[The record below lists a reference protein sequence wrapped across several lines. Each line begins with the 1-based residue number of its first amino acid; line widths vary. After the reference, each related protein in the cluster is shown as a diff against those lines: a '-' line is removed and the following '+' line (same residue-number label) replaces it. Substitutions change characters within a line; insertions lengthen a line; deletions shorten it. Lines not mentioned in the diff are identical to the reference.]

1 MDESLFNHSSEPRYN
16 MKAVTRRTGIAA
28 ATLRAW
34 ERRYS
39 ALSPQRSD
47 GNYRLYSE
55 RDIAVL
61 KWLQAQLDAGL
72 SISRAVALLERLK
85 LRDSSRGSTGK
96 PYVDLGTD
104 VDVDVDEPT
113 AESVD
118 HSGTLTLPADPTAS
132 SWENLSVALYKALID
147 MDEQAAGLV
156 LAESFALYQ
165 VDQVCL
171 EVMIPV
177 MRRVGEAWHNG
188 SISVVNEHFASAYLH
203 GRLLSIFSSYVAVN
217 GPLILVGTAPG
228 ELHELGSL
236 IFAILLRRHGL
247 NVRFVG
253 TNVPLV
259 DLVRTIEQLRPRA
272 VALAATLVETAHQLR
287 GLPTQFNQNY
297 PDMLLV
303 LGGQGFT
310 HYGDDHH
317 WGEFPN
323 LFLAHDLLAGVQVV
337 EDAIAKDNA
346 QSA

>member
-1 MDESLFNHSSEPRYN
+1 

-61 KWLQAQLDAGL
+61 KWLQSQLDAGL

-85 LRDSSRGSTGK
+85 LRDSSRGSANK
-96 PYVDLGTD
+96 HEAE
-104 VDVDVDEPT
+104 VDEP
-113 AESVD
+113 AIESNEILA
-118 HSGTLTLPADPTAS
+118 SAPADATAS
-132 SWENLSVALYKALID
+132 SWENLSVSLYQTLIE
-147 MDEQAAGLV
+147 MDEQGAGIV
-156 LAESFALYQ
+156 LAEAFALYQ

-171 EVMIPV
+171 EIMIPV
-177 MRRVGEAWHNG
+177 MRRIGEAWHNG

-203 GRLLSIFSSYVAVN
+203 GRLLSIFSSYVAVT

-236 IFAILLRRHGL
+236 IFAILLRRRGL

-272 VALAATLVETAHQLR
+272 VALAATLIETAHQLR
-287 GLPTQFNQNY
+287 GLPAQFSQSY

-303 LGGQGFT
+303 LGGQGFI

-317 WGEFPN
+317 WGEYPN

-337 EDAIAKDNA
+337 EEAIAKD
-346 QSA
+346 SAASAAS

>member
-1 MDESLFNHSSEPRYN
+1 

-85 LRDSSRGSTGK
+85 MRDSSRGSAHK
-96 PYVDLGTD
+96 PPAD
-104 VDVDVDEPT
+104 VAEPIT
-113 AESVD
+113 EPAESAVVV
-118 HSGTLTLPADPTAS
+118 PADSAAS
-132 SWENLSVALYKALID
+132 NWENLSVALYQALIE
-147 MDEQAAGLV
+147 MDEQSAGIV
-156 LAESFALYQ
+156 LAEAFALYQ

-177 MRRVGEAWHNG
+177 MRRIGEAWHSG
-188 SISVVNEHFASAYLH
+188 AISVVNEHFASAYLH
-203 GRLLSIFSSYVAVN
+203 GRLLGIFSSYIAVT
-217 GPLILVGTAPG
+217 GPLVLVGTAPG

-236 IFAILLRRHGL
+236 IFAILLRRRGL

-272 VALAATLVETAHQLR
+272 VALAATLIETAHQLR
-287 GLPTQFNQNY
+287 GLPAQFSQSY

-310 HYGDDHH
+310 HYGDEHH
-317 WGEFPN
+317 WGEYPN

-337 EDAIAKDNA
+337 EDAVVKD
-346 QSA
+346 SAADGSGDGAASA

>member
-85 LRDSSRGSTGK
+85 MRDSSRSSARK
-96 PYVDLGTD
+96 SQAEVEEPEPIVAQA
-104 VDVDVDEPT
+104 EPT
-113 AESVD
+113 IAGVVD
-118 HSGTLTLPADPTAS
+118 PAAS
-132 SWENLSVALYKALID
+132 SRENLSAALYQALVE
-147 MDEQAAGLV
+147 MDEQSAGIV
-156 LAESFALYQ
+156 LAEAFALYQ

-171 EVMIPV
+171 DVMIPV
-177 MRRVGEAWHNG
+177 MRRIGEAWHNG

-203 GRLLSIFSSYVAVN
+203 GRLLSIFSSYIAVT

-236 IFAILLRRHGL
+236 IFAILLRRRGL

-259 DLVRTIEQLRPRA
+259 DLVRTIEQLRPRV
-272 VALAATLVETAHQLR
+272 VAMAATLIETAHQLR
-287 GLPTQFNQNY
+287 SLPTQFSQNY

-310 HYGDDHH
+310 HYGDEHH
-317 WGEFPN
+317 WGEYPN
-323 LFLAHDLLAGVQVV
+323 LFLAHDLVAGVQVV
-337 EDAIAKDNA
+337 EDAIARG
-346 QSA
+346 